1 MWLSCDSWWVRIP
14 ARDSSK
20 LIDHMLRPTWLRKLV
35 DLRPTV
41 SLDAGQ
47 SHRLAPPLRNRTH
60 LVVYLPG
67 CDSCESVYVPSN
79 LWKSSRGP
87 GLTSNEFKADFC
99 PFSTH
104 LIYSFQNSGAP
115 KRKVSRCREV
125 SPWKGKLRILWISQ
139 NVTTTY
145 CNNFATWQ
153 GFYHSL
159 DNWVPQAARFC
170 WQRWSKMGKRINS
183 SKK

>member
-1 MWLSCDSWWVRIP
+1 MWQLV
-14 ARDSSK
+14 SSNPGK
-20 LIDHMLRPTWLRKLV
+20 GQLKANWPHAETHLTEKTGGFAPDCKPRRRAVAPTR
-35 DLRPTV
+35 T
-41 SLDAGQ
+41 
-47 SHRLAPPLRNRTH
+47 PLKNRTH

-159 DNWVPQAARFC
+159 DNRVPQAARFC